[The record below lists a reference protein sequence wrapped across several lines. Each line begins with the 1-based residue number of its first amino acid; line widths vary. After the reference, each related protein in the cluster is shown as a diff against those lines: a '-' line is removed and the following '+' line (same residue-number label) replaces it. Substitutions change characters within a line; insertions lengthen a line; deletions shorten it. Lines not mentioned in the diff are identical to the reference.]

1 MAKEKKIDSGVQEFN
16 MTPMIDVTFQ
26 LIIFF
31 ILAGQMASQDIKA
44 LIPPKP
50 FHSEASEALQPEQ
63 RVIVNIV
70 SKASD
75 DANADDIDA
84 RDASIWYVGS
94 ANLPEPVEIAADP
107 TNRQELFETLE
118 AAYGA
123 APPDLQEEFTIEIRC
138 DHRIQYRS
146 VETVLMAA
154 GEAGIP
160 KMAITALVRKP
171 GEE

>member
-1 MAKEKKIDSGVQEFN
+1 MAKKKVDSGVQEFN

-50 FHSEASEALQPEQ
+50 YHSQASEALNPKQ

-75 DANADDIDA
+75 DANAPDETM
-84 RDASIWYVGS
+84 WYVGS

-107 TNRQELFETLE
+107 TKRQELFETLE
-118 AAYGA
+118 MAYQA
-123 APPDLQEEFTIEIRC
+123 APPELAEEFTIEIRC